1 MLLLPDP
8 ITQRQGLLR
17 RKVQGTVKWVGT
29 TEAAALLRQFGVRA
43 RIVDF
48 KGACL
53 FASNQCFQVLRPA
66 LPNQTLCRH
75 IVPLERQCADYTPC
89 GLNIADGL

>member
-1 MLLLPDP
+1 MVHSSV
-8 ITQRQGLLR
+8 R

-48 KGACL
+48 KGDPQLRAMSSVQCRFLCIHCL
-53 FASNQCFQVLRPA
+53 CPVCGPLLIQPA
-66 LPNQTLCRH
+66 K
-75 IVPLERQCADYTPC
+75 VA
-89 GLNIADGL
+89 A